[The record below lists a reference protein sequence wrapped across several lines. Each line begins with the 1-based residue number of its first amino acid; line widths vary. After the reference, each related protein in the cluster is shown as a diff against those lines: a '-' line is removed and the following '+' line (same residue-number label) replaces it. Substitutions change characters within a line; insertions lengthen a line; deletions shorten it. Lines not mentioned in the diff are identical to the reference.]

1 MIVSFSSG
9 SLVTTV
15 LPAASRSSTLC
26 SKSSIEEVSVL
37 KCSTVS
43 LRVGSIGV
51 FPSSSVRL
59 ESSSTRS
66 SGFKPST
73 LFSRAPIPSP
83 TSNFSCFSLRIGSTL
98 GKFKESLNSGKSC
111 LSIISPGRRFSF
123 SSANSSCSLLST
135 RVSFS
140 VPSSCSTISPEIRS
154 FPVPSSSIS
163 LIP

>member
-15 LPAASRSSTLC
+15 LLAASRSSTLC

-59 ESSSTRS
+59 ESSSTRL

-83 TSNFSCFSLRIGSTL
+83 TSSFSCFSLRNLASYAKSWSTVFKL
-98 GKFKESLNSGKSC
+98 GIVGNKQTDNSQ
-111 LSIISPGRRFSF
+111 LQ
-123 SSANSSCSLLST
+123 
-135 RVSFS
+135 
-140 VPSSCSTISPEIRS
+140 
-154 FPVPSSSIS
+154 
-163 LIP
+163 